1 MVADIK
7 YSLFMFASQE
17 TSIEILDLVETLNYE
32 QCLHILNVYD
42 QEYPVLTIPSLY
54 QLQNSAP

>member
-7 YSLFMFASQE
+7 YSVLMFASQ
-17 TSIEILDLVETLNYE
+17 EILDLVETLNYE

>member
-7 YSLFMFASQE
+7 YSVLMFASQ
-17 TSIEILDLVETLNYE
+17 EILDLVETLNYE
-32 QCLHILNVYD
+32 QCVRHIINVYD